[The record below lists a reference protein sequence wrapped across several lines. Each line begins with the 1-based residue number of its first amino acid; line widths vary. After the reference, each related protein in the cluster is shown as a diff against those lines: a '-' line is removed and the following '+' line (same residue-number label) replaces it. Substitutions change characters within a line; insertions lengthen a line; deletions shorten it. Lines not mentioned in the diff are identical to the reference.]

1 MQFEL
6 LGGDND
12 ETRVLRERTT
22 GYSLAIP
29 GHPFI
34 VATPEGGPRYDV
46 VVQLRDV
53 TAHLGFRIDDLP
65 TSLEP
70 KALAGA
76 LASSYAN
83 GRAKTPPR
91 VKPLAVHM
99 RPTSALAGADAVY
112 PLRDVAE
119 TTIEQ
124 IWLLLHASPSG
135 VWALYHT
142 IWFRSADV
150 NTFEWGHLRAS
161 MIDQHAWDRENP
173 REVAPS
179 IWPPSEITKPS
190 ARLELTD
197 EAFAVAQWKAQNVGT
212 FTPELVIEFGDM
224 MREVVQIDQPPRT
237 EIVEFNTD
245 PIRGKIQRSLPPPAA
260 AVLLRDLDR
269 CHTMHDLRG
278 WALGCAWAVGNRT
291 EVRGRS
297 S

>member
-1 MQFEL
+1 VEFEL

-12 ETRVLRERTT
+12 ETRLLRERTT

-29 GHPFI
+29 GRPFI
-34 VATPEGGPRYDV
+34 VPAPEGGPRYDV
-46 VVQLRDV
+46 VVKLRDV

-76 LASSYAN
+76 LATSYAN
-83 GRAKTPPR
+83 SRAEKPPR
-91 VKPLAVHM
+91 VKPLGPHR
-99 RPTSALAGADAVY
+99 RPPSTVAGAHAVY
-112 PLRDVAE
+112 PLREIAE

-124 IWLLLHASPSG
+124 IWIVLHPSPSG

-142 IWFRSADV
+142 TWFRSADV

-161 MIDQHAWDRENP
+161 MVDQHGWDPAHP
-173 REVAPS
+173 REVPPS
-179 IWPPSEITKPS
+179 IWPPSEITKPL
-190 ARLELTD
+190 ARLEMTD
-197 EAFAVAQWKAQNVGT
+197 EAFAVAKWKAENVGS
-212 FTPELVIEFGDM
+212 FTPELVIEVGDM
-224 MREVVQIDQPPRT
+224 MREEVQSDWPPRT

-245 PIRGKIQRSLPPPAA
+245 VVRGKIQRSLQPQAA

-278 WALGCAWAVGNRT
+278 WAFGCARAVGNRA